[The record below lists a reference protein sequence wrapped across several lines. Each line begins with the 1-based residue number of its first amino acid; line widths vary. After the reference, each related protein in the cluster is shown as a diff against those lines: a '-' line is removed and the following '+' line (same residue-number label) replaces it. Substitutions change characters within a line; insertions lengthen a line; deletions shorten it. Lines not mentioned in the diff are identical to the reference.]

1 MGSIYPKK
9 EVYERKICRGVMCHE
24 HENDAKFKKELTRQ
38 FKIDIANL
46 TSSDPSTQKY

>member
-1 MGSIYPKK
+1 MSVKSAG
-9 EVYERKICRGVMCHE
+9 ELCVMNMK
-24 HENDAKFKKELTRQ
+24 NDAKFKKELTRQ